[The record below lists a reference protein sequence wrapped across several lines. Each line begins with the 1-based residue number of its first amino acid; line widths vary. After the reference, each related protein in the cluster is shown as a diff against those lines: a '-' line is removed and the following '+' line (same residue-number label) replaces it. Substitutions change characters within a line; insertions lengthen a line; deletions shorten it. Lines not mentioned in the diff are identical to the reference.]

1 MLVSTSKAADILGIS
16 LQGVHYRIKKGL
28 LKSKKEDG
36 KILVYV
42 DDDLNTQQKHTH
54 EATIASNDE
63 LLKAKDEQIELLK
76 ESISWMKNQYESQ
89 IKKLEEN
96 QDKIIDVFKSEII
109 LLQQAYN
116 EIREFH
122 KIENK
127 TKDAKINSIDKKE
140 NNIEFMDIK
149 DFFEFMK
156 KNGKT
161 KEQTKK
167 ILLNQI
173 KLQDKRFI
181 YNSKTKDVI
190 IYKSDFLDLI

>member
-42 DDDLNTQQKHTH
+42 DDDLNTQQKYTH
-54 EATIASNDE
+54 KAAIASNDE

-127 TKDAKINSIDKKE
+127 TKDAKINSINKKE

-181 YNSKTKDVI
+181 YNSKTKEVI

>member
-36 KILVYV
+36 KILVYI
-42 DDDLNTQQKHTH
+42 DDDLNTTKQNTQN
-54 EATIASNDE
+54 IPSNDD
-63 LLKAKDEQIELLK
+63 LLKLKDEQIELLK

-96 QDKIIDVFKSEII
+96 QDKIIDVFKSEIT
-109 LLQQAYN
+109 LLQQAYH
-116 EIREFH
+116 EMKEFH
-122 KIENK
+122 QIENK
-127 TKDAKINSIDKKE
+127 AKDEKINEIDKKE

-149 DFFEFMK
+149 DFFDFMK
-156 KNGKT
+156 KNNKS
-161 KEQTKK
+161 KEETKK
-167 ILLNQI
+167 ILLTQI
-173 KLQDKRFI
+173 KKEDKRFI
-181 YNSKTKDVI
+181 YNSKTKEII